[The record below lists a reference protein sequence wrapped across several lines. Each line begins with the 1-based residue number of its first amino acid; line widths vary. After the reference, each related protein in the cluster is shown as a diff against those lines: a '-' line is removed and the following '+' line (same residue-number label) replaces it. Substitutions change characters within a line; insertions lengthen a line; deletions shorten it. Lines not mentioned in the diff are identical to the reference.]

1 MPISYFLI
9 ISVGVGEYFLRSSS
23 ISGALFFATF
33 GGPCG
38 LHNVPFLKRVSTG
51 GLPKPTS

>member
-38 LHNVPFLKRVSTG
+38 LHNVSFLKRVSTG